1 MIRVPGLA
9 SSFAVVIHVP
19 TRSRSKCKC
28 RSLRSKDYM
37 EEFINPSEYIEE
49 QKKKME
55 AERELEKGKFPAQ
68 REQDVLLFL
77 LENAPLERWERAIL
91 SIIRDEGYYFVPQMQ
106 TKIMNEGWASYCTPR

>member
-1 MIRVPGLA
+1 MRGDRDG
-9 SSFAVVIHVP
+9 
-19 TRSRSKCKC
+19 TT
-28 RSLRSKDYM
+28 
-37 EEFINPSEYIEE
+37 E
-49 QKKKME
+49 ME

-106 TKIMNEGWASYCTPR
+106 TKIMNEGWATYWHAKIMTERALNDAEVIDFADHHSGNSTK